1 MARSVNRVILLGNV
15 GKDPDVKTTGGG
27 TIVANFSIACS
38 DRGKDA
44 QGNWQDVTEWVDLV
58 AFKRTA
64 EIIRDYVHKGSKVY
78 VEGKLQTRQWEKD
91 GQKHYRTEILINELV
106 LLDGGGKREEP
117 QQQNNQVE
125 VDDADLPIPF

>member
-1 MARSVNRVILLGNV
+1 MSKSVNKWIGLGNC
-15 GKDPDVKTTGGG
+15 GKEPDVKTAGSG

-38 DRGKDA
+38 DRRKDA

-64 EIIRDYVHKGSKVY
+64 EIIRDYVHKGSKLY
-78 VEGKLQTRQWEKD
+78 VEGRISNRQWEKD
-91 GQKHYRTEILINELV
+91 GQKHYRSEIVVNELV

-117 QQQNNQVE
+117 RQENNEVE
-125 VDDADLPIPF
+125 IDENSIPF

>member
-1 MARSVNRVILLGNV
+1 MSRSVNKWIGLGNV
-15 GKDPDVKTTGGG
+15 GKEPDVKTAGSG

-38 DRGKDA
+38 DRRKDA

-91 GQKHYRTEILINELV
+91 GQKHYRTEVLVNELV

-117 QQQNNQVE
+117 QNNEVE
-125 VDDADLPIPF
+125 IDENSIPF